1 MKPDWATATS
11 TRKNQNTRKWEQRG
25 AISCTYRALV
35 IVLAF
40 GSLLLASCRS
50 PAQDVAPTFAP
61 PTTTPAPSSTHTVQR
76 GSVEETFEARGRVE
90 GKQEALLK
98 FPLAGTLKDVYVSAG
113 DEVDEGDLLAELDAP
128 EARKEARAAQFD
140 LKVAQA
146 DLEIKKMQLSSHSA
160 DPTTESA
167 DMASISTGDE
177 GPYTLTVPLLN
188 DVAPEIAL
196 ARLDLERAEE
206 ALKEAAIEWD
216 KAQDRPWEPPEV
228 QESYADALRAA
239 KRNYQAARLGL
250 RQAQQTV
257 RERRQEARQTR
268 EMLELEIEVSRL
280 RVERAHHTKIMASQR
295 LSNTLLTAPFSGL
308 IVSLDKRAGDQVMAY
323 ESIGMLADP
332 SELQVVARV
341 LEENIEAVAPGQSA
355 TVRLDAY
362 PDRVYTGTVLAI
374 ASEPTV
380 WQDRSVY
387 EVTVSLNG
395 GQDVPASIQMGANVV
410 FTGRSKENV
419 LVVPSRAIITIGGQP
434 LVEVV
439 GEEGDVERVQ
449 VQTGLSDDS
458 QTEIIA
464 GLQEGQEIRIP

>member
-1 MKPDWATATS
+1 V
-11 TRKNQNTRKWEQRG
+11 G
-25 AISCTYRALV
+25 Y
-35 IVLAF
+35 
-40 GSLLLASCRS
+40 
-50 PAQDVAPTFAP
+50 
-61 PTTTPAPSSTHTVQR
+61 
-76 GSVEETFEARGRVE
+76 GSVEETFEARGRIE

-98 FPLAGTLKDVYVSAG
+98 FPLAGTLKDVYVSSG
-113 DEVDEGDLLAELDAP
+113 DEVKEGDLLAELDAP
-128 EARKEARAAQFD
+128 QAREEALAAQFD
-140 LKVAQA
+140 LEMAQA
-146 DLEIKKMQLSSHSA
+146 DLAMKKLQLA
-160 DPTTESA
+160 YA
-167 DMASISTGDE
+167 QASGSVAGTATDEAATASLSTGDE
-177 GPYTLTVPLLN
+177 GPYTVAVPLLN
-188 DVAPEIAL
+188 DRAPEVAL
-196 ARLDLERAEE
+196 ARINLKQAEE
-206 ALKEAAIEWD
+206 NLKEAAIELD
-216 KAQDRPWEPPEV
+216 KAQNRPWEPPEV

-239 KRNYQAARLGL
+239 KRNYQAARVRL
-250 RQAQQTV
+250 RRAQQTV
-257 RERRQEARQTR
+257 RERREELKLKVEIARLQ
-268 EMLELEIEVSRL
+268 
-280 RVERAHHTKIMASQR
+280 VERARQSEVMASQR

-419 LVVPSRAIITIGGQP
+419 LVVPSRAIITIGGQQI
-434 LVEVV
+434 VEVV